1 MTPRLARPRPA
12 RKAIIAEKEATLTT
26 GLAVVLREQPRVA
39 ALQHIVH
46 ALDDLVDESWQWS
59 IARACALDD
68 GARRL
73 VARMVARRPLSE
85 MDTFYRQAQL
95 STGLVNAARRGEAE
109 LVQWLLGSIVAER
122 FTVDKH
128 SGIFKAA
135 EAAAGNGHL
144 HILERVLVYDKRG
157 VCIKPAIL
165 CAARGGCLDAL
176 KWLNTRLEPP
186 ANLQDCAS
194 SLLEAAARN
203 GNTEVASWIV
213 EVAGVDCLRQS
224 VASAAQSAISGGH
237 LEMINSLVEIASSI
251 EGPFCLDGPAGKGYL
266 EAIEWGLEHGGV
278 CTTAAMDAAASNGHL
293 EVVRWLHRHR
303 TDGCTERALDDA
315 ASDGHLEVAQWLH
328 YNRTEG
334 CSTKAMDGAARHG
347 HLDVVKWLHR
357 HRNEGCTTAAM
368 NGAAKGN
375 HLDVVQWLHDHRL
388 EGCSQEAV
396 DGAANNGNVAV
407 IRWLV
412 AHCSESCSL
421 SRSVLENAAANGH
434 LDALQWLYKQQTG
447 SSVSE
452 WIASGA
458 VDRAASGGHLDV
470 VKWLHERHPEPGS
483 CTTAALDG
491 AATNGHL
498 EVVRWLHLNCSEG
511 GTYRAM
517 DGAATGGHL
526 EVMMFLYSHRSDGC
540 TSDAAVN
547 AALNDHVE
555 VVQWLLQHYPQQACH
570 EKVRKFAARY
580 NFSLLHQSNRVG
592 VY

>member
-1 MTPRLARPRPA
+1 
-12 RKAIIAEKEATLTT
+12 
-26 GLAVVLREQPRVA
+26 
-39 ALQHIVH
+39 
-46 ALDDLVDESWQWS
+46 
-59 IARACALDD
+59 
-68 GARRL
+68 
-73 VARMVARRPLSE
+73 MVARRPLSE
-85 MDTFYRQAQL
+85 MDTFYRRAQL
-95 STGLVNAARRGEAE
+95 SAGLVNAARRGEVE
-109 LVQWLLGSIVAER
+109 LVQWLLGNIVTER
-122 FTVDKH
+122 FTVDNH

-135 EAAAGNGHL
+135 EVAAANGHL
-144 HILERVLVYDKRG
+144 HILEQVLVYDKQG
-157 VCIKPAIL
+157 VCIEPAIL
-165 CAARGGCLDAL
+165 SAARGNCLSTM
-176 KWLNTRLEPP
+176 KWLSKRLVSP
-186 ANLQDCAS
+186 ANLQDCAN

-213 EVAGVDCLRQS
+213 EMVGVDCLRES
-224 VASAAQSAISGGH
+224 VASAAQRAISGGH
-237 LEMINSLVEIASSI
+237 LEMINSLVDIASS
-251 EGPFCLDGPAGKGYL
+251 LDGPFFLDEAAGQGYI
-266 EAIEWGLEHGGV
+266 EALEWGLEHGGV

-303 TDGCTERALDDA
+303 TDGCTKRALDDA
-315 ASDGHLEVAQWLH
+315 ASYGHLEVVRWLH

-334 CSTKAMDGAARHG
+334 CSIKAMDGAATHG

-368 NGAAKGN
+368 NGAATGN
-375 HLDVVQWLHDHRL
+375 HIDVVQWLHDHRL

-396 DGAANNGNVAV
+396 DGAASNGNVAG
-407 IRWLV
+407 IQWLV
-412 AHCSESCSL
+412 ANCSGSCSL
-421 SRSVLENAAANGH
+421 SHSVLENAATNGH
-434 LDALQWLYKQQTG
+434 LNALQWIYKQHIG

-458 VDRAASGGHLDV
+458 MDRAANCGHLDV
-470 VKWLHERHPEPGS
+470 VKWLHERHPGPGN

-498 EVVRWLHLNCSEG
+498 EVVKWLHVNRSEG

-547 AALNDHVE
+547 AAANDHVE
-555 VVQWLLQHYPQQACH
+555 VVQWLLQHYPQQASH
-570 EKVRKFAARY
+570 EKVRKFATRY
-580 NFSLLHQSNRVG
+580 NFSLLHQFNSPG